1 MTKRRDTNNVSDIVT
16 LAMFM
21 ILVVKLVRQVIEYVK
36 EKQ

>member
-1 MTKRRDTNNVSDIVT
+1 VTKRRDTNNVSDIVT